1 MKKILVL
8 LLVVFS
14 TSVLAACSSSKSPLL
29 ISKYYEAI
37 SGGNNAIEI
46 YNTSSKSVKLSDYKL
61 EIHINGFSDN
71 LITIPLSGEIKG
83 NDYFV
88 ISRDSASNQD
98 LIDISDMQSEDL
110 VFNGNDPVL
119 LKKGKTTI
127 DAIGTPGFNAD
138 FGTNLALVRKVDQM
152 NARKTFV
159 YSDFVMYHAESFQL
173 LKTTEGIL
181 LEEELLKGP
190 KLTQADYDKPFVD
203 PNDANLA
210 GGGVIEVTLAN
221 TGDGDTANFRVS
233 KDIPTPGGVIVAGT
247 IIRARFYYIDT
258 PEVINGQE
266 KPFGKPASNFTS
278 DILNKATKLELQSI
292 EGQAL
297 NDTFGRYLL
306 NVWADGNLIAHFVVK
321 NGLSKAASDYVQ
333 AYQSVLYYGYLKN
346 AEHYAETNGFALH
359 GEVDPCW
366 NYETNKLKP
375 GTCPYYPPF
384 R

>member
-152 NARKTFV
+152 KARKTFV

-203 PNDANLA
+203 PNDANLG
-210 GGGVIEVTLAN
+210 GGGVIEVTLAS
-221 TGDGDTANFRVS
+221 TGDGDTANFRIEDNIVS
-233 KDIPTPGGVIVAGT
+233 GELIIIPFGVHRV
-247 IIRARFYYIDT
+247 RFYYIDT
-258 PEVINGQE
+258 PEVIPGQE
-266 KPFGKPASNFTS
+266 KPFGKPASLFTS
-278 DILNKATKLELQSI
+278 NILNGTKIELQSI

-297 NDTFGRYLL
+297 KDTFGRYLF
-306 NVWADGNLIAHFVVK
+306 NVWVDGNLVSHFVIK

-333 AYQSVLYYGYLKN
+333 QYRSVLYYGFLKN
-346 AEHYAETNGFALH
+346 AEHYAEANGFALH

-375 GTCPYYPPF
+375 GTCYYDLTF

>member
-1 MKKILVL
+1 MKKIFAL
-8 LLVVFS
+8 LLVLVQA
-14 TSVLAACSSSKSPLL
+14 SVLAACQNSSSPVL
-29 ISKYYEAI
+29 ISKYFEAL
-37 SGGNNAIEI
+37 SGGNNAIEL
-46 YNTSSKSVKLSDYKL
+46 YNTSSKSVSLKDYKL
-61 EIHINGFSDN
+61 EIYINGFDDN
-71 LITIPLSGEIKG
+71 LITISLSGEIKG

-88 ISRDSASNQD
+88 ISRDSATNQD
-98 LIDISDMQSEDL
+98 LVSKSDMQSPDL
-110 VFNGNDPVL
+110 VFNGNDPIL

-127 DAIGTPGFNAD
+127 DAIGTPNFNAD
-138 FGTNLALVRKVDQM
+138 FGTNVGLVRKLDQM
-152 NARKTFV
+152 KARKTFV

-190 KLTQADYDKPFVD
+190 KLTEADYAKPFVD
-203 PNDANLA
+203 PNNANLA
-210 GGGVIEVTLAN
+210 GGGVITVTLAN

-233 KDIPTPGGVIVAGT
+233 EDIPTPDGVIVAGT

-258 PEVINGQE
+258 PEVISGQE

-278 DILNKATKLELQSI
+278 DILSKATKLELQSI

-306 NVWADGNLIAHFVVK
+306 NVWADGNLVAHFVVK

-346 AEHYAETNGFALH
+346 AEYYAQDNGFALH
-359 GEVDPCW
+359 GEQDPCW
-366 NYETNKLKP
+366 NYDTNKLKS
-375 GTCPYYPPF
+375 GSCPYYPPF